1 MQKLAF
7 DAFWTGWPFG
17 HDLTDNKSLVAF
29 IFWVIALVVMK
40 KNREN
45 RLWPI
50 LASIVLLAIFLIPH
64 SVLGSETD
72 FTKEKQIEST
82 K

>member
-1 MQKLAF
+1 
-7 DAFWTGWPFG
+7 
-17 HDLTDNKSLVAF
+17 
-29 IFWVIALVVMK
+29 MK

-72 FTKEKQIEST
+72 FTKEKQIETT